1 LTGKQLALIINVYGG
16 DYAAAPNHRQ
26 MHNRTAAAPSALAV
40 LCWMPLPAATSLMPV
55 GEIKVGMVGIGRTVF
70 DGSQLQEFK
79 AHILG
84 VLHNVQGPHRD
95 LILARLE
102 GGPLAKT
109 GVAAGMSGSPV
120 YIDGRLIGAVSYS
133 IGAFPTEAIAGITPI
148 AEMKDATEMTRRAP
162 ARQAR
167 IELPITREGLTAA
180 LSATYARLAPFANR
194 PADIQ
199 VLGMPTAAGAQLGAM
214 LRPIS
219 TPLVMSGF
227 EPGSADMLAAAFG
240 AAGFTPVIGGAT
252 GGPGGEELKSLTGP
266 LREGDAIGV
275 SLVGGD
281 LEMGATGTITHID
294 GDRVYAFGH
303 PFFGLG
309 PAQFPMTRA
318 YVYAILPSLMSSFKI
333 SAMGDVIG
341 TMQQDRATAI
351 AGTLGKGPAV
361 IPMAVT
367 LQSTREDGSTA
378 KRSFTFQ
385 IANDQVF
392 TPLLTY
398 VALANTLS
406 AYERQFGAATFSV
419 KSRAQI
425 KGHGDLTLEDVFTG
439 DNATLGAATAVA
451 GPITM
456 LLGNDRE
463 PITVNGLDVSI
474 EAVESSRTVTIE
486 RVWLDEV
493 RPRAGRTVP
502 LKVLTR
508 SYRGEEK
515 ISTVQIEIPPNVSGP
530 LSLLVTDGRQ
540 LNAMEQRDLKRSL
553 QPQSVAQM
561 IRVLNDTR
569 RNNRI
574 YIRLLNGRPG
584 AVVNGEALTAL
595 PPSVLSV
602 LEADSNGGSYTPIRS
617 AAVGEWELSMDSA
630 VTGSR
635 ILAIDVE
642 ARAAGR

>member
-1 LTGKQLALIINVYGG
+1 MKI
-16 DYAAAPNHRQ
+16 
-26 MHNRTAAAPSALAV
+26 RTAAAALA
-40 LCWMPLPAATSLMPV
+40 LAFFTWIPLPAVTALMPI
-55 GEIKVGMVGIGRTVF
+55 GEIKPGMVGVGRTIF
-70 DGSQLQEFK
+70 EGADLQDFK
-79 AHILG
+79 VHILG
-84 VLHNVQGPHRD
+84 VLRNIQGPHRD

-148 AEMKDATEMTRRAP
+148 AEMKDATQMTRRSAS
-162 ARQAR
+162 QAR
-167 IELPITREGLTAA
+167 IELPITREGLSAA
-180 LSATYARLAPFANR
+180 LAATYGRIAPFANR
-194 PADIQ
+194 PADVQ
-199 VLGMPTAAGAQLGAM
+199 AFGLPAAAGAQLGAM

-219 TPLVMSGF
+219 TPLVISGF
-227 EPGSADMLAAAFG
+227 EPASADLLAGAFG
-240 AAGFTPVIGGAT
+240 AAGFTPVLGG
-252 GGPGGEELKSLTGP
+252 SLGQLTDEVKKTSGP
-266 LREGDAIGV
+266 LREGDAVGV

-303 PFFGLG
+303 PFFNLG
-309 PAQFPMTRA
+309 PSQFPMTRA
-318 YVYAILPSLMSSFKI
+318 YVHTMLPSLMSSFKI
-333 SAMGDVIG
+333 SSMGEIIG

-351 AGTLGKGPAV
+351 AGTLGKGPVV
-361 IPMAVT
+361 IPMTVT
-367 LQSTREDGSTA
+367 LQSGREDGSSTT
-378 KRSFTFQ
+378 RTFTYR

-392 TPLLTY
+392 TPLLSY
-398 VALANTLS
+398 ISLANTIS
-406 AYERQFGAATFSV
+406 AYERQFGAATFAI
-419 KSRAQI
+419 KSRARIQ
-425 KGHGDLTLEDVFTG
+425 GHTDLTVEDVFTG

-451 GPITM
+451 GPINM
-456 LLGNDRE
+456 LLANDRE
-463 PITVNGLDVSI
+463 PVTVNGLDVTI
-474 EAVESSRTVTIE
+474 EASEKPRSVTIE

-515 ISTVQIEIPPNVSGP
+515 ISTVPIEIPANVSGP
-530 LSLLVTDGRQ
+530 LSILVTDGRQ
-540 LNAMEQRDLKRSL
+540 LNVMEQRDLRRSL

-595 PPSVLSV
+595 PPSILSV
-602 LEADSNGGSYTPIRS
+602 LEGDSNGGSYTPIRS
-617 AAVGEWELSMDSA
+617 APVGQWELPMDSA
-630 VTGSR
+630 VIGSR
-635 ILAIDVE
+635 TLAIDVE
-642 ARAAGR
+642 ARAPAGR

>member
-1 LTGKQLALIINVYGG
+1 MNIRTL
-16 DYAAAPNHRQ
+16 AAAI
-26 MHNRTAAAPSALAV
+26 ALAIV
-40 LCWMPLPAATSLMPV
+40 CWIPLPAATPLMPL
-55 GEIKVGMVGIGRTVF
+55 GEIRAGMVGVGRTVF
-70 DGSQLQEFK
+70 EGTDLQDFK
-79 AHILG
+79 AQIIG
-84 VLHNVQGPHRD
+84 VLHNVQGPKRD

-148 AEMKDATEMTRRAP
+148 AEMKDATEMPRRVP
-162 ARQAR
+162 SQQAR
-167 IELPITREGLTAA
+167 IELPITREGLAAA
-180 LSATYARLAPFANR
+180 LTATYARLSPFANR
-194 PADIQ
+194 PADVQAI
-199 VLGMPTAAGAQLGAM
+199 GMPAAAGAQLGAM

-219 TPLVMSGF
+219 TPLVMNGF
-227 EPGSADMLAAAFG
+227 DPDTISVLTSAFG
-240 AAGFTPVIGGAT
+240 AAGFTPVLGGAMAQ
-252 GGPGGEELKSLTGP
+252 GAPELKKMTGP

-294 GDRVYAFGH
+294 GDRIYAFGH
-303 PFFGLG
+303 PFFNVG
-309 PAQFPMTRA
+309 PSQFPMTRA
-318 YVYAILPSLMSSFKI
+318 YVYTMMPSLMSSFKI
-333 SAMGDVIG
+333 SSMGEVIG

-361 IPMAVT
+361 VPMKVT
-367 LQSTREDGSTA
+367 LQSQRDQGKSE
-378 KRSFTFQ
+378 RIFTFNV
-385 IANDQVF
+385 ANDQVF

-406 AYERQFGAATFSV
+406 SYERQFGAATFSI

-425 KGHGDLTLEDVFTG
+425 KGHDDLILEDVFTG
-439 DNATLGAATAVA
+439 DNAVLGASTAIA

-456 LLGNDRE
+456 LLSNDRE
-463 PITVNGLDVSI
+463 PITVSGLNVSI
-474 EAVESSRTVTIE
+474 DATESSRTSTIE
-486 RVWLDEV
+486 RVWLDEL

-508 SYRGEEK
+508 SYRGEDK
-515 ISTVQIEIPPNVSGP
+515 ISTVPIEIPANVSGTV
-530 LSLLVTDGRQ
+530 SLVVTDGRQ
-540 LNAMEQRDLKRSL
+540 LNAMEQRDLRRSL

-561 IRVLNDTR
+561 IRVLNETR

-574 YIRLLNGRPG
+574 YIRLLNGTPG
-584 AVVNGEALTAL
+584 AVVKGEALTSL

-602 LEADSNGGSYTPIRS
+602 LEGDSNGGSYTPIRS
-617 AAVGEWELSMDSA
+617 AAVGEWELAMDSA

-635 ILAIDVE
+635 TLTIDVE
-642 ARAAGR
+642 SRSGGR